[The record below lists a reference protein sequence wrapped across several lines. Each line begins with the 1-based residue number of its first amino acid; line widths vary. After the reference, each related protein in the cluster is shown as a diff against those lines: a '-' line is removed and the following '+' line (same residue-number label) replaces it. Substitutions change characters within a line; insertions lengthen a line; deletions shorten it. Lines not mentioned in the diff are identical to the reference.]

1 MSIIVDCGSARK
13 ERKRK
18 KKKKEKKK
26 KRKQKRKEDTPREN
40 INTRFS
46 MRHIAV
52 NTQQR
57 PLTSKRAL
65 RIMPSG

>member
-1 MSIIVDCGSARK
+1 MPMSIIVDCGRVRGRK
-13 ERKRK
+13 EKEK
-18 KKKKEKKK
+18 KKKKERKK
-26 KRKQKRKEDTPREN
+26 KRKEDTPREN
-40 INTRFS
+40 INARFS

-65 RIMPSG
+65 RIMSSG